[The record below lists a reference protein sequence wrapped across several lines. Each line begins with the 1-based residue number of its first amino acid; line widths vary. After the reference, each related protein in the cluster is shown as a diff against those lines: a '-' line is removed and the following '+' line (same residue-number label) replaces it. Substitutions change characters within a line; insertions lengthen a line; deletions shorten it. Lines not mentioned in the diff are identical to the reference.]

1 MTKRDKDQLA
11 EAKIEVQEI
20 DKRYNMARF
29 EQSALTYTF
38 NETYDELDE
47 QVGAN
52 LARVIGNQQIKKFY
66 PKIPLETYEEN
77 EDWHIGYARGK
88 QIMLEALRN
97 WVSNTF
103 DRPQEEIDS
112 VLNMRFE
119 RPLIE
124 IHLEDEQGN
133 FRFISKADIG

>member
-20 DKRYNMARF
+20 DKRYNMASF

-38 NETYDELDE
+38 NETYDEIDE
-47 QVGAN
+47 QMGAN

-66 PKIPLETYEEN
+66 PKIPLETYEKN

-88 QIMLEALRN
+88 QIMLEAFRH
-97 WVSNTF
+97 WISNTF

-124 IHLEDEQGN
+124 IHLEDELGN